1 MTLSQEQKAKALR
14 VTDILVGE
22 KFNDAMDILDY
33 AAGYIADHSIITGL
47 PETGDQARHD
57 KD

>member
-14 VTDILVGE
+14 ITDILVGE

-33 AAGYIADHSIITGL
+33 SAGYIADHSVITVL
-47 PETGDQARHD
+47 PETGDQSHPG